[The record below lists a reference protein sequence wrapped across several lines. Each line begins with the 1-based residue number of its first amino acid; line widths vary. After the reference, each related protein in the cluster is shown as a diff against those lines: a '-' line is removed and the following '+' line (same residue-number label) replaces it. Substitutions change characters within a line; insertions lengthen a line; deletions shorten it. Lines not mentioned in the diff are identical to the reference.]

1 VVMLLSVQVMGA
13 GSIQTE
19 GSLFISRGN
28 REKEEEEEA
37 LVKERGLE
45 GGEGEGLFRG

>member
-1 VVMLLSVQVMGA
+1 MGA
-13 GSIQTE
+13 DSIQTE
-19 GSLFISRGN
+19 GSLFISPGN
-28 REKEEEEEA
+28 REKEEEEEEA